1 MTTDF
6 SIARIILDQIKTA
19 DPMALMAWGAKDYV
33 GSNNSIQF
41 TVGGMTR
48 WKGKVIV
55 KLNGSDLYDVRFF
68 RSRSV
73 KILEDVTVSDV
84 YAEDLVNT
92 IDCKVG

>member
-1 MTTDF
+1 MTDLTV
-6 SIARIILDQIKTA
+6 ARTILDQIKTI

-33 GSNNSIQF
+33 GSSNSIQF

-68 RSRSV
+68 RSRGV
-73 KILEDVTVSDV
+73 KILENVTATDI
-84 YAEDLVNT
+84 YAEDLVNI
-92 IDCKVG
+92 IDKKVG

>member
-1 MTTDF
+1 MATDLT
-6 SIARIILDQIKTA
+6 IARTILEQIKTI

-33 GSNNSIQF
+33 GGDLSIQF

-73 KILEDVTVSDV
+73 KILEDVTVRDV

-92 IDCKVG
+92 IDKKVG

>member
-1 MTTDF
+1 MATDLTV
-6 SIARIILDQIKTA
+6 ARTILEQIKTI

-33 GSNNSIQF
+33 GSSDSIQF
-41 TVGGMTR
+41 TVGGMTS

-55 KLNGSDLYDVRFF
+55 KLNGGDLYDVRFF

-73 KILEDVTVSDV
+73 KILEDITIPDV

-92 IDCKVG
+92 IDEKVG